1 MERSRRQ
8 VLAELAT
15 ALGVILLGGPVLG
28 RLLPGRKGRG
38 ASAYLARAGTPPARK
53 PRVRPDPFAVKRHG

>member
-8 VLAELAT
+8 AVVELAT

-28 RLLPGRKGRG
+28 KLLPGRKRRA
-38 ASAYLARAGTPPARK
+38 ASATLARGGTPAARK
-53 PRVRPDPFAVKRHG
+53 PRVSPDPFAVKRHG